1 MKFFFTQALID
12 KKWSKID
19 GTLKKPRRIPSILL
33 HFLLRLLYARFGS
46 GVCGNFNQIT
56 PYYLKWISSI
66 FSSKFLQYFKNT
78 FFRTLVYGDFLASSI
93 EKDSLATTRDSFEDC
108 ILACKS
114 QNQMH
119 KLREKKISTSNH

>member
-1 MKFFFTQALID
+1 MT
-12 KKWSKID
+12 SR
-19 GTLKKPRRIPSILL
+19 TSNV
-33 HFLLRLLYARFGS
+33 RLSYAHFGS

-108 ILACKS
+108 ILACK
-114 QNQMH
+114 NFH
-119 KLREKKISTSNH
+119 KQSLVILFKNGCSVRHMFCVIFVPLSVAKILEKKFEVVQT